1 MQEDIEAV
9 LERQTVLG
17 KFLDR
22 LNYRTLRHI
31 YTLMNKMLSS
41 IDRFLSTSEDSIY
54 TLRTTLLSYM
64 SMLARTFY
72 QSSLVE
78 YLRSEGKTSS
88 EFEEE
93 VERAFLKGL
102 NERELI
108 IQKIENLSL
117 DPNISP
123 YKG

>member
-41 IDRFLSTSEDSIY
+41 IDRFLSSNEDSIY
-54 TLRTTLLSYM
+54 TLRPSLLSSM

-72 QSSLVE
+72 PSSLVD
-78 YLRSEGKTSS
+78 YLRSEGRTSS
-88 EFEEE
+88 EFEAE
-93 VERAFLKGL
+93 VERAYLKGL
-102 NERELI
+102 NEREII
-108 IQKIENLSL
+108 IQKIESL
-117 DPNISP
+117 RSEWSA
-123 YKG
+123 GV